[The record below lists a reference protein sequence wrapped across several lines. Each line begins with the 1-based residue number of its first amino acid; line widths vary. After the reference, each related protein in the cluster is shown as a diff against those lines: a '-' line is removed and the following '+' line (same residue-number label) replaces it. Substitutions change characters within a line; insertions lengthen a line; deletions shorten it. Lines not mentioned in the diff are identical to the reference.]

1 MDLLQESDLTP
12 NAEGRWVYC
21 PCTGKV
27 MLMRY
32 HELIDVILEDAM
44 PGMIRE
50 RIRLWI
56 DDGLQVYPD
65 MLIAEEY

>member
-1 MDLLQESDLTP
+1 MMRESDLVP
-12 NAEGRWVYC
+12 NAEGRWIYC
-21 PCTGKV
+21 PCTGRV

-50 RIRLWI
+50 RIRLWV
-56 DDGLQVYPD
+56 DEGLQVYPD
-65 MLIAEEY
+65 MLIAEEEC